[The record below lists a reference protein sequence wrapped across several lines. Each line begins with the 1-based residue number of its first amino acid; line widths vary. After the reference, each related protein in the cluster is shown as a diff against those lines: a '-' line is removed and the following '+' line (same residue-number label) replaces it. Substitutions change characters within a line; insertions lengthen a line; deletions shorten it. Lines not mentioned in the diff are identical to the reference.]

1 MTELQER
8 AYDEIV
14 KRLTSENVV
23 QEAFSSFF
31 ARSDTHRA
39 RYAVS

>member
-1 MTELQER
+1 MTGLQER

-14 KRLTSENVV
+14 KRLTPENVV

-31 ARSDTHRA
+31 AR
-39 RYAVS
+39 